1 MNGRGLEN
9 CSVTVPITPHMGGRG
24 VKLKYLHA
32 FRDRTGTLRYYF
44 RRNVFEPSFP
54 ACSVHASFLAPRPQP
69 WASNPANPQSVRPRC
84 PAHSVHWQRAT
95 LHHRNSSHYR
105 QQVRSI
111 IGGRL
116 IASWSST
123 AIAGLIR

>member
-1 MNGRGLEN
+1 
-9 CSVTVPITPHMGGRG
+9 MGGRG

-44 RRNVFEPSFP
+44 RRNGIRTKLPGLFGSGEFLDAYAAALSEQSGQP
-54 ACSVHASFLAPRPQP
+54 AE
-69 WASNPANPQSVRPRC
+69 VRPRC
-84 PAHSVHWQRAT
+84 PVHSVHWQRAT
-95 LHHRNSSHYR
+95 LHHRNSSRCR

-111 IGGRL
+111 IGARL